1 MKTKLIILF
10 SFLSVF
16 SVFSQ
21 ENKTYSLWKNE
32 ISNQEIHDTI
42 PKEFQIQLN
51 VLFFEENNNQQLI
64 DQNVGKFYSNRI
76 SFIKNDY
83 PIYEVITGFYDNK
96 YVCLVN
102 SKMGSLFLI
111 PQKES
116 KEILIDSSEE
126 SLLNAVSNS
135 ILNSIK
141 WILILNASIVM
152 HLY

>member
-1 MKTKLIILF
+1 MKTKLFILL
-10 SFLSVF
+10 SFL

-21 ENKTYSLWKNE
+21 ENKIHNLWKNE
-32 ISNQEIHDTI
+32 ISNQKIQDTI

-51 VLFFEENNNQQLI
+51 LLFFEENGNRQIVNQNI
-64 DQNVGKFYSNRI
+64 GKFYSNRI
-76 SFIKNDY
+76 SYIKDDF

-96 YVCLVN
+96 YVCLIN

-111 PQKES
+111 PQKDF
-116 KEILIDSSEE
+116 KETIIDSSEE
-126 SLLNAVSNS
+126 SLLNFASNS

-141 WILILNASIVM
+141 WILILNASIIM

>member
-83 PIYEVITGFYDNK
+83 PIYEVTTGFYDNK

-111 PQKES
+111 PQKDF
-116 KEILIDSSEE
+116 KETIIDSSEE
-126 SLLNAVSNS
+126 SLLNFASNS

-141 WILILNASIVM
+141 WILILNATIVM

>member
-1 MKTKLIILF
+1 MKIKLLIIF
-10 SFLSVF
+10 SFLFVF

-21 ENKTYSLWKNE
+21 ENKIYSLWKNK
-32 ISNQEIHDTI
+32 ISNQKIQDTI

-76 SFIKNDY
+76 SYIKNDY

-111 PQKES
+111 PQKDF
-116 KEILIDSSEE
+116 KETIIDSSEE
-126 SLLNAVSNS
+126 FLLNFVSNS

-141 WILILNASIVM
+141 WILILDASIVM